1 MWWCAGVQKMD
12 QFEQSVT
19 ISYPSQTGKFLQMT
33 CTRVAP
39 NKSFKPKPLRYAN
52 HMADKACHVLR
63 STARLGLT
71 LVLGAMDFDSIR
83 PVISGLIGASVAV
96 WLTSRWQKSLPKHL
110 AGKSNEDLAR
120 RHKLAVLVAN
130 ALFFIGLGIGLAM
143 YKLGG

>member
-1 MWWCAGVQKMD
+1 
-12 QFEQSVT
+12 
-19 ISYPSQTGKFLQMT
+19 
-33 CTRVAP
+33 
-39 NKSFKPKPLRYAN
+39 
-52 HMADKACHVLR
+52 
-63 STARLGLT
+63 
-71 LVLGAMDFDSIR
+71 MDFDSIR

-143 YKLGG
+143 YKLGGYPGTDMTPLFVGFGFSGFMPIAALAAIPL